1 MEPGVKEY
9 LLRIVNTIAIA
20 GLCLMLNIIAG
31 IKYEL
36 AFVENHIQ
44 WKHIAFY
51 AFLITSLTAMTLYI
65 IKVWRKPID
74 FEQ

>member
-1 MEPGVKEY
+1 MEPVVKEY

-36 AFVENHIQ
+36 AFIEDHLE
-44 WKHIAFY
+44 WKNVAFY
-51 AFLITSLTAMTLYI
+51 VFMVISLSAMTLYI
-65 IKVWRKPID
+65 IKVWRKPLD

>member
-1 MEPGVKEY
+1 MEPVVKEY

-36 AFVENHIQ
+36 AFVEDHLQ
-44 WKHIAFY
+44 WKHVAFY
-51 AFLITSLTAMTLYI
+51 SFLVISLTAMTLYI
-65 IKVWRKPID
+65 IKVWRKPLD

>member
-1 MEPGVKEY
+1 MEPVVKEY

-36 AFVENHIQ
+36 AFVEDKLQ
-44 WKHIAFY
+44 WKHVAFY
-51 AFLITSLTAMTLYI
+51 VFLVLSLTAMTLYI
-65 IKVWRKPID
+65 IKIWRKPLD
-74 FEQ
+74 FEK

>member
-1 MEPGVKEY
+1 MEPVVKEY
-9 LLRIVNTIAIA
+9 LLRILNTIAFS

-36 AFVENHIQ
+36 AIVEDHLQ
-44 WKHIAFY
+44 WKNVAFY
-51 AFLITSLTAMTLYI
+51 FFLVLSLTALTLYI
-65 IKVWRKPID
+65 IKVWRKPLD

>member
-1 MEPGVKEY
+1 MEPVVKEY

-36 AFVENHIQ
+36 AFVEDHLR
-44 WKHIAFY
+44 WKNVGFY
-51 AFLITSLTAMTLYI
+51 VFLVLSLTALTLYI
-65 IKVWRKPID
+65 IKVWRKPLD

>member
-9 LLRIVNTIAIA
+9 LVRILNTIAIA

-36 AFVENHIQ
+36 AFVEDHIQ
-44 WKHIAFY
+44 WKNVAFY
-51 AFLITSLTAMTLYI
+51 LFLVSSLTALTLYI
-65 IKVWRKPID
+65 IKIWRKPLD